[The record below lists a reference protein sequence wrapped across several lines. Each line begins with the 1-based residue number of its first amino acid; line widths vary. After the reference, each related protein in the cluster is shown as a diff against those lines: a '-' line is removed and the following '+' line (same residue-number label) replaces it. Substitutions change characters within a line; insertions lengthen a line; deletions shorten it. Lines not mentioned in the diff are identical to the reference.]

1 MKVFWNVRRKSN
13 IKYYDY
19 VQNSFL
25 HLLNETT
32 LLYPIKTLSK
42 ILSGS
47 SRRQKGAWAAT
58 LVESIQPDYV
68 YKYTLNLMKASF
80 HEMVMK
86 KFWVAVSIVSPESH
100 SMTER

>member
-1 MKVFWNVRRKSN
+1 MKLLFCIQSRHSAKF
-13 IKYYDY
+13 
-19 VQNSFL
+19 FL
-25 HLLNETT
+25 GVPE
-32 LLYPIKTLSK
+32 
-42 ILSGS
+42 GRS
-47 SRRQKGAWAAT
+47 SLTWAAT